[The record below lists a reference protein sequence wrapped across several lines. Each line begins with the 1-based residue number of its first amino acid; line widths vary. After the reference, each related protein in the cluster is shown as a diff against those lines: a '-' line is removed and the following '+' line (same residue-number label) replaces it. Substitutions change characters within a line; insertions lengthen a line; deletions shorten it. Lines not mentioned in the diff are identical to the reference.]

1 MAQSSDTTA
10 SDTTAPAPAA
20 DPSAYDLIVI
30 GSGPGGYVAA
40 IRAAQL
46 GLRTAVVEKDPF
58 LGGTCL
64 HRGCIPTKA
73 LLHSAH
79 LLDEIRHA
87 DQCGIVVAE
96 PTYDIDKVHGYKRK
110 VVQKNAGGIQF
121 LFRKNKI
128 DVLQG
133 FGRLTGPHAVEV
145 EKDGVRTSYGARF
158 VLVATGS
165 VPRDIGVAPADGQRI
180 LNSDHALELPQIPGS
195 IAVLGAGAVGS
206 EFASIFR
213 SFGAEVTLIEAMPRI
228 LPIEDE
234 DSSAEVERKFR
245 KRGIKVMKG
254 AKLDSVERTPTGV
267 RLVVFQGGETR
278 LVEADALL
286 VAVGRKPLTEGIGL
300 EELGVETERGYVKVD
315 AHMRTAVPSVF
326 AIGDV
331 VPTPWLAHVASAEG
345 ILAVETMAGYPG
357 ARPLDYDLVPSC
369 TYCDPE
375 VASVGLTEAKARELG
390 YEVQVGKFPFSAL
403 AKAAIAGSTEGFVKL
418 IRDVKYDEVL
428 GVHIVGPHAT
438 ELIAEACAA
447 IGLETTTEE
456 LVRTIHAHPTLA
468 EALHEA
474 AHAALG
480 HAIHI

>member
-1 MAQSSDTTA
+1 MAN
-10 SDTTAPAPAA
+10 P
-20 DPSAYDLIVI
+20 YDLIVI

-87 DQCGIVVAE
+87 DDFGIVVLE
-96 PTYDIDKVHGYKRK
+96 PTYDLAKVHAYKRG
-110 VVQKNAGGIQF
+110 VVQKNAKGIEF
-121 LFRKNKI
+121 LFRKNK
-128 DVLQG
+128 VEFLRG
-133 FGRLTGPHAVEV
+133 FGRVLGPHSVEV
-145 EKDGVRTSYGARF
+145 EGADGRSSYETRF
-158 VLVATGS
+158 ILIATGS
-165 VPRDIGVAPADGQRI
+165 VPRDLGVAPADGERI
-180 LNSDHALELPQIPGS
+180 LNSDHALELEKIPES

-206 EFASIFR
+206 EFASVFR
-213 SFGAEVTLIEAMPRI
+213 SFGAEVTLIEMMPRI

-234 DSSAEVERKFR
+234 DCSAEVERSFK
-245 KRGIKVMKG
+245 KRGIKVLKG

-267 RLVVFQGGETR
+267 RLVVFEGGETR
-278 LVEADALL
+278 LQEAEALL
-286 VAVGRKPLTEGIGL
+286 VAVGRQPLTAGIGL
-300 EELGVETERGYVKVD
+300 EAAGVELERGYIKVD
-315 AHMRTAVPSVF
+315 PHMRTTVPSIF

-345 ILAVETMAGYPG
+345 ILAVETMAEFAG
-357 ARPLDYDLVPSC
+357 ARPLNYDLTPSC
-369 TYCDPE
+369 TYCEPE
-375 VASVGLTEAKARELG
+375 VASVGLSERKARELG

-403 AKAAIAGSTEGFVKL
+403 GKAAILKATEGFVKVV
-418 IRDVKYDEVL
+418 RETKYDEVL

-438 ELIAEACAA
+438 DLIAEACVA

-456 LVRTIHAHPTLA
+456 LVRTIHAHPTLS
-468 EALHEA
+468 EAVAEA
-474 AHAALG
+474 AHAAMG

>member
-1 MAQSSDTTA
+1 MAN
-10 SDTTAPAPAA
+10 P
-20 DPSAYDLIVI
+20 YDLIVI

-87 DQCGIVVAE
+87 DQYGIVVLE
-96 PTYDIDKVHGYKRK
+96 PAYDLGMVHNFKRG
-110 VVQKNAGGIQF
+110 VVQKNAKGIEF

-128 DVLQG
+128 ELLPG
-133 FGRLTGPHAVEV
+133 FGRVSGPNTVEV
-145 EKDGVRTSYGARF
+145 EKDGARTAYETRF
-158 VLVATGS
+158 ILIATGS
-165 VPRDIGVAPADGQRI
+165 VPRDIPPAPADGERI
-180 LNSDHALELPQIPGS
+180 LNSDHALELPKIPAS
-195 IAVLGAGAVGS
+195 IAVLGAGAVGT

-213 SFGAEVTLIEAMPRI
+213 SFGAEVTLIEMLPRI

-234 DSSAEVERKFR
+234 ESSAEVEKSFR
-245 KRGIKVMKG
+245 KRGIRVLKG
-254 AKLDSVERTPTGV
+254 ARLESVERTPTGV
-267 RLVVFQGGETR
+267 RLVLLQGGETR
-278 LVEADALL
+278 LQEAEALL
-286 VAVGRKPLTEGIGL
+286 VAVGRAPVTAGLGL
-300 EELGVETERGYVKVD
+300 EALGVVIERGYIQVD
-315 AHMRTAVPSVF
+315 NHMRTAVPNIF

-331 VPTPWLAHVASAEG
+331 VNTPWLAHVASAEG
-345 ILAVETMAGYPG
+345 ILAAETMAGYAG
-357 ARPLDYDLVPSC
+357 ARPLDYNLVPSC

-403 AKAAIAGSTEGFVKL
+403 AKAAILKATEGFVKVV
-418 IRDVKYDEVL
+418 RDTRYDEVL

-438 ELIAEACAA
+438 DLIAEACVALK
-447 IGLETTTEE
+447 LETTTEE
-456 LVRTIHAHPTLA
+456 LVRTIHAHPTLS
-468 EALHEA
+468 EAVAEA
-474 AHAALG
+474 AHAAMG
-480 HAIHI
+480 HAIHF

>member
-1 MAQSSDTTA
+1 MALSDT
-10 SDTTAPAPAA
+10 P
-20 DPSAYDLIVI
+20 AYDLVVI

-46 GLRTAVVEKDPF
+46 GMKTAVVEKDPF

-73 LLHSAH
+73 WLHSAH

-87 DQCGIVVAE
+87 GLCGIVVDE
-96 PTYDIDKVHGYKRK
+96 PGYDLERVHAFKHK
-110 VVQKNAGGIQF
+110 VVQKNANGIQF

-128 DVLQG
+128 DYLQG
-133 FGRLTGPHAVEV
+133 FGRVAGPNTVEV
-145 EKDGVRTSYGARF
+145 EKDGARTAYGTRF
-158 VLVATGS
+158 ILIATGS
-165 VPRDIGVAPADGQRI
+165 VPRDIPVAPADGQRI
-180 LNSDHALELPQIPGS
+180 LNSDHALEIPQIPAS
-195 IAVLGAGAVGS
+195 IAVLGAGAVGT

-213 SFGAEVTLIEAMPRI
+213 SFGADVTLIEALPRI

-245 KRGIKVMKG
+245 KRGIKILKG
-254 AKLDSVERTPTGV
+254 AKLDSVERTPAGV

-278 LVEADALL
+278 LIETDALL
-286 VAVGRKPLTEGIGL
+286 VAVGRRPLTAGIGL
-300 EELGVETERGYVKVD
+300 EEAGVEMDRGYLKVD
-315 AHMRTAVPSVF
+315 AHMRTSVPGIF

-357 ARPLDYDLVPSC
+357 ARPIDYDLVPSC

-390 YEVQVGKFPFSAL
+390 YEITVGKFPFSAL
-403 AKAAIAGSTEGFVKL
+403 AKAAIVGATEGFVKL

-438 ELIAEACAA
+438 DLIAEACVA

-456 LVRTIHAHPTLA
+456 LVRTMHAHPTLA
-468 EALHEA
+468 EAVAEA
-474 AHAALG
+474 AHAAMG

>member
-1 MAQSSDTTA
+1 MAN
-10 SDTTAPAPAA
+10 P
-20 DPSAYDLIVI
+20 YDLIVI

-87 DQCGIVVAE
+87 DQYGIVVLE
-96 PTYDIDKVHGYKRK
+96 PAYDMGMVHNFKRG
-110 VVQKNAGGIQF
+110 VVQKNAKGIEF

-128 DVLQG
+128 ELLPG
-133 FGRLTGPHAVEV
+133 FGRVSGPNTVEV
-145 EKDGVRTSYGARF
+145 EKDGARTAYETRF
-158 VLVATGS
+158 ILIATGS
-165 VPRDIGVAPADGQRI
+165 VPRDIPPAPADGERI
-180 LNSDHALELPQIPGS
+180 LNSDHALELPKIPAS
-195 IAVLGAGAVGS
+195 IAVLGAGAVGT

-213 SFGAEVTLIEAMPRI
+213 SFGAEVTLIEMLPRI

-234 DSSAEVERKFR
+234 ESSAEVEKSFR
-245 KRGIKVMKG
+245 KRGIRVLKG
-254 AKLDSVERTPTGV
+254 ARLESVERTPTGV
-267 RLVVFQGGETR
+267 RLVLLQGGETR
-278 LVEADALL
+278 LQEAEALL
-286 VAVGRKPLTEGIGL
+286 VAVGRAPVTAGLGL
-300 EELGVETERGYVKVD
+300 EALGVVIERGYIQVD
-315 AHMRTAVPSVF
+315 NHMRTAVPNIF

-331 VPTPWLAHVASAEG
+331 VNTPWLAHVASAEG
-345 ILAVETMAGYPG
+345 ILAAETMAGYAG
-357 ARPLDYDLVPSC
+357 ARPLDYNLVPSC

-403 AKAAIAGSTEGFVKL
+403 AKAAILKATEGFVKVV
-418 IRDVKYDEVL
+418 RDTRYDEVL

-438 ELIAEACAA
+438 DLIAEACVALK
-447 IGLETTTEE
+447 LETTTEE
-456 LVRTIHAHPTLA
+456 LVRTIHAHPTLS
-468 EALHEA
+468 EAVAEA
-474 AHAALG
+474 AHAAMG
-480 HAIHI
+480 HAIHF